1 MKYVCC
7 AVSDFLRLRVPL
19 TVPPLATV
27 KDSALGVNWMFC
39 ASADDPPVPKSQNQ
53 TISIRPYER
62 ARRMSLHDAW
72 WMLNHGVARCDV
84 IIDTPLGDIPEK
96 KKGNGRW

>member
-39 ASADDPPVPKSQNQ
+39 ASADDPPVPKSQNHRV
-53 TISIRPYER
+53 SIKAVSNPF
-62 ARRMSLHDAW
+62 ARRATSRA
-72 WMLNHGVARCDV
+72 GC
-84 IIDTPLGDIPEK
+84 
-96 KKGNGRW
+96 